1 MHYRQRCAK
10 RPAGIHGSVRTALAP
25 QFKVSEAKHVNNMS
39 EVMFFSGG
47 RSTSPY
53 RDGGGGLGHVSYS
66 PGSPGTGAGAFGFGY
81 GRPTT
86 APSHLAGGPAPNV
99 VIVAGG
105 QGGASS
111 VAAAAAA
118 GAAAA
123 SQQQQQQG
131 LGMAAAERGMGAE
144 GAGQGAGAGLVDSA
158 LLSSIAALRQRQQ
171 QYMDAA
177 RLGLQA

>member
-1 MHYRQRCAK
+1 M
-10 RPAGIHGSVRTALAP
+10 
-25 QFKVSEAKHVNNMS
+25 NNMS
-39 EVMFFSGG
+39 EVMFLSGG

-66 PGSPGTGAGAFGFGY
+66 PGSPGAGGGAFGYGY

-105 QGGASS
+105 GQGGASS

-123 SQQQQQQG
+123 SQQQHQG
-131 LGMAAAERGMGAE
+131 AGLVGVERGAGAE
-144 GAGQGAGAGLVDSA
+144 GAGQGAGLVDSA